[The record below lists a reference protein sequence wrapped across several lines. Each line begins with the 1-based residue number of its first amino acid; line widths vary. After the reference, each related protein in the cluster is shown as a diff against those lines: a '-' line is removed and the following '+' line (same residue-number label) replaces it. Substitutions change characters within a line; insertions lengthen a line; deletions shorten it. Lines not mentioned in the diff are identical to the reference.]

1 MKAKPSSRPADLAVE
16 DRERG
21 AVAREIAQR
30 PPRERRGLRPQT
42 HGPPEEHEALAA
54 ALTAALSDEVDAFSL
69 TTFCR
74 RHGISLQ
81 MFYKLA
87 SQDQAPQT
95 FNVGAGRLQPHGG
108 ASVKRPEPPTRRAIR
123 SAVVAGT

>member
-1 MKAKPSSRPADLAVE
+1 MR
-16 DRERG
+16 
-21 AVAREIAQR
+21 
-30 PPRERRGLRPQT
+30 
-42 HGPPEEHEALAA
+42 PPEEHEALAA

-69 TTFCR
+69 TTFSR

-95 FNVGAGRLQPHGG
+95 FNVGTRVLVSREA
-108 ASVKRPEPPTRRAIR
+108 AAAWRRAR
-123 SAVVAGT
+123 EEASAADPKV